1 MCYCALIPCTDGI
14 FENQRFID
22 WKCLQV
28 QIEFYRDFR
37 IKLGYIMIVSD
48 TEMPSLQLIK
58 HPRQSQVIATNSKL
72 LKKFLMFM

>member
-28 QIEFYRDFR
+28 QIEFYRGFHNQIRLHHDSF
-37 IKLGYIMIVSD
+37 GYRNAI
-48 TEMPSLQLIK
+48 
-58 HPRQSQVIATNSKL
+58 IAANKAS
-72 LKKFLMFM
+72 